1 MAVDVTDRRKEL
13 IRTYKETPKQFG
25 VYRVRNTVNDKSL
38 VGASRDLRAR
48 LNRHLAELKL
58 GLHPNK
64 ALLRDWHEFGKE
76 SFAFEVLDTLEP
88 SDEPNYNPNDDLKVL
103 EELWLD
109 KLQPFGEAGYNEPGK
124 RI

>member
-1 MAVDVTDRRKEL
+1 MNDRRKEL

-58 GLHPNK
+58 GIHPNK
-64 ALLRDWHEFGKE
+64 MLLRDWQELGKE
-76 SFAFEVLDTLEP
+76 SFVFETLDTLQP
-88 SDEPNYNPNDDLKVL
+88 SDEPNYNPKDDLEVL
-103 EELWLD
+103 EALWLD
-109 KLQPFGEAGYNEPGK
+109 KLQPFGDAGYNEPGK
-124 RI
+124 RV